1 MDQFQQVAQPVGLQR
16 QVDRVD
22 RLPAEGRVHH
32 DGRERVADGIAGD
45 AVDLGGRVDVVDAV
59 GLDQG
64 AGGDLAGAGL
74 LSGRGGREGEGAA
87 RPQAQHARDDARVP
101 HADADDVRVIVH
113 ALQEADQGHIVH
125 QRLGGGNDLDEVR
138 IEGGDPGVDAVQVPG
153 SVEVVVADDQRCA
166 GVPQFLHA
174 RLLQRLRG
182 LQFQVHQQKAGL
194 RGLDQYFLFSDD
206 AAGKLAAI
214 GGATAGGDG
223 GRRHVVGEEL
233 LELGQREQRLVQV
246 VEAELEE
253 RVLLHCGGGL
263 LDHLGRRRA
272 DNGDA
277 DLGEAR
283 AE

>member
-1 MDQFQQVAQPVGLQR
+1 MDQFQQVAQPAGLQR

-22 RLPAEGRVHH
+22 RLPAEGGIHH

-45 AVDLGGRVDVVDAV
+45 PVDLGGCVDVVDAV

-64 AGGDLAGAGL
+64 AGGDLAGPGL

-138 IEGGDPGVDAVQVPG
+138 IEGDDPGVDAVQVLG
-153 SVEVVVADDQRCA
+153 GVEVVVADDQRCA

-174 RLLQRLRG
+174 GFLQRLRG

-194 RGLDQYFLFSDD
+194 RGLDQDLLFSDD

-214 GGATAGGDG
+214 GGAAAGRDG

-233 LELGQREQRLVQV
+233 LEPGQREQRLVQV

-253 RVLLHCGGGL
+253 RVLLHCGGGF
-263 LDHLGRRRA
+263 LDHLGRCRT
-272 DNGDA
+272 DNGDT
-277 DLGEAR
+277 DLGEAG